1 VFGPHLII
9 DGSRCDTKKLGDRNL
24 VEQVMNDYPKAIGM
38 TKIGGPYMF
47 EYQAPDPAYSGISS
61 IVVIA
66 ESHIAIH
73 TFPELDYF
81 TMDIFSCKNFDHETA
96 IAYIRDAF
104 DVKEMDRMLVQR
116 GLNFR
121 GPHHGKQGATDDL
134 IAAAQAR
141 LAAGVVSKEPALP
154 DIVPADELAGARAA
168 AAARRSGQDQR
179 SAVSPS
185 RSAEDQRSAV
195 PPSRSAE
202 GEPTGHMIWPHY
214 GVTPDYG
221 TYGAA
226 AEESCEPCVRGGAVI
241 VPLTQTQPASA
252 SVQVNPTASI
262 SGLLDKMTALAGPGA
277 ALGQALTEWERLA
290 RDGETTIAL
299 ALAAP
304 VIACGMRELLVY
316 AAEHRYFEVVVA
328 GADDLFA
335 DLYEALGHVHFA
347 GEGVPMATEEGRSAT
362 LAFATELLS
371 GIEPDSVTTSADL
384 WRRIGEALPAR
395 VPRKGLL
402 QAAAQT
408 DVSIFTPDLSA
419 SAFGPALL
427 AARAQGKGPALDSA
441 EDVLELAR
449 VLAGRPRLGVIRVGE
464 GAQVGL
470 LAQAREAASPLGLP
484 VATLVGSVTIGASH
498 ALARGEHHVA
508 VPTDAGLVL
517 PLVVTGLAQRL
528 PAARKLADRG
538 AKMAVDGA
546 IGTQVGAVDR
556 AVHAHAARRDHKK
569 AASRL
574 REVAPA

>member
-47 EYQAPDPAYSGISS
+47 EYQAPDPAYSGISG

-73 TFPELDYF
+73 TFPELDFF

-116 GLNFR
+116 GLTFR
-121 GPHHGKQGATDDL
+121 GPHHGKQGATDEL

-141 LAAGVVSKEPALP
+141 LAAGVASKETALP
-154 DIVPADELAGARAA
+154 DNVPADELAGARAV
-168 AAARRSGQDQR
+168 AAARRS
-179 SAVSPS
+179 A
-185 RSAEDQRSAV
+185 A
-195 PPSRSAE
+195 PPSRSEE
-202 GEPTGHMIWPHY
+202 GEPAGRMIWPQY

-226 AEESCEPCVRGGAVI
+226 AEESCEPCTRGGAVI
-241 VPLTQTQPASA
+241 VPLTQPASQP
-252 SVQVNPTASI
+252 VQVNPTASI

-277 ALGQALTEWERLA
+277 ALGQALAEWERLA

-299 ALAAP
+299 SLAAP

-316 AAEHRYFEVVVA
+316 AAERRYFEVVVA
-328 GADDLFA
+328 SADDLFA
-335 DLYEALGHVHFA
+335 DLYEALGHVHLA
-347 GEGVPMATEEGRSAT
+347 GESGPVATDEGRTAT
-362 LAFATELLS
+362 LAFASELLA
-371 GIEPDSVTTSADL
+371 GIAHGTVMSSANL

-402 QAAAQT
+402 QASAQT
-408 DVSIFTPDLSA
+408 DISIFTPDLGTT
-419 SAFGPALL
+419 AFGPALL
-427 AARAQGKGPALDSA
+427 AARVQGKGPALDSA

-449 VLAGRPRLGVIRVGE
+449 VLAAGPRLGVVRVGE
-464 GAQVGL
+464 GAQDGL
-470 LAQAREAASPLGLP
+470 LAQAREVASPLGLQA
-484 VATLVGSVTIGASH
+484 ATLVGSVTIGASH
-498 ALARGEHHVA
+498 ALASGEHHVA
-508 VPTDAGLVL
+508 VPSNAGLVL

-528 PAARKLADRG
+528 PVVRKRADRG
-538 AKMAVDGA
+538 AKMAVDG
-546 IGTQVGAVDR
+546 TSGAAVRVEDT
-556 AVHAHAARRDHKK
+556 AVHVHAARRGHKK
-569 AASRL
+569 AAN
-574 REVAPA
+574 REREAAPA